1 MSQTDSHPRVQRWR
15 GGPRAPASLSHRAPP
30 APGGPAWACGAW
42 GPCSQRLEHKRVVS
56 GQNFDEVRGKTL
68 LTYQLVWP
76 PELQSRVK
84 TREQI
89 RL

>member
-1 MSQTDSHPRVQRWR
+1 MSQTDSHPRGRRWQ
-15 GGPRAPASLSHRAPP
+15 GGQWAPASLSHRAPP
-30 APGGPAWACGAW
+30 APGGPAWAYGAL
-42 GPCSQRLEHKRVVS
+42 GPCIQRLEQRVVS
-56 GQNFDEVRGKTL
+56 GQNFDEVWGKTL